1 MNQREFASVM
11 FAAVGV
17 FIALFRLPELVSLA
31 LMLATWPGIRE
42 ESGIGFGAMAGTF
55 VGLVAVV
62 LAGVALVVFRH
73 RLAVRLFGD
82 ADGAIRV
89 PEAQAVGLS
98 LVGCYFAV
106 QGAASLVAFG
116 SLRWSGAVQMILGV
130 ALFLGARGVSRGWG
144 RIRGSGGAR
153 GPGFDPTEEV
163 PQATQGRSP

>member
-17 FIALFRLPELVSLA
+17 YIALFRLPELFSLA
-31 LMLATWPGIRE
+31 LLLAAWPGIRE
-42 ESGIGFGAMAGTF
+42 EAGIIMIGTMAGTF

-62 LAGVALVVFRH
+62 LAGVSLVVLRH

-82 ADGAIRV
+82 ADGPIRV

-116 SLRWSGAVQMILGV
+116 SARWSGAVQMILGV

-144 RIRGSGGAR
+144 RIRGSGAAR
-153 GPGFDPTEEV
+153 EV
-163 PQATQGRSP
+163 DA